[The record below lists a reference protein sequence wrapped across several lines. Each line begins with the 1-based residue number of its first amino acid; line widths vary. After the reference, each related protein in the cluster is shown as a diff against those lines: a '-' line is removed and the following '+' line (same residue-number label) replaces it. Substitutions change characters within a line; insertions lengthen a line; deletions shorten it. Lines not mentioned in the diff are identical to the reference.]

1 MILIVWIFILLILIG
16 LYFEWKQKRGR
27 GYPSKRYVRNYKI
40 IAVCLFVA
48 IGTCVV
54 GMLNWSNGEI
64 LWIGF

>member
-27 GYPSKRYVRNYKI
+27 GHATKRYIRNYKI

-48 IGTCVV
+48 VGTCVV
-54 GMLNWSNGEI
+54 GMLN
-64 LWIGF
+64 